1 MTVAVGLL
9 VLNHYPFDAMTT
21 EERLARHL
29 SEEPQVADSAYV
41 AAQATVLGDVRIGD
55 HASVWP
61 GCVLRGDINS
71 IIIGDRTNV
80 QDGTIVHLADDY
92 GVVVGNDV
100 TIGHAAIIH
109 ACTIEDECLIGMG
122 ATVMDGAVIGKRSIV
137 GAGALVTQG
146 TNVPPGSMVLGAPAK
161 VKKTLSEEE
170 QAGMKDWAGK
180 YVIVAAAHKA
190 KYSC

>member
-1 MTVAVGLL
+1 M
-9 VLNHYPFDAMTT
+9 NT
-21 EERLARHL
+21 EDRLEKHL
-29 SEEPQVADSAYV
+29 SKEPQIAESAYV
-41 AAQATVLGDVRIGD
+41 AAQATVLGDVQIGEQS
-55 HASVWP
+55 SVWP

-71 IIIGDRTNV
+71 ITIGDRSNV

-92 GVVVGNDV
+92 GVVIGDDV

-146 TNVPPGSMVLGAPAK
+146 TIVPPGSMVLGCPAK
-161 VKKTLSEEE
+161 IKKTLPVEQ
-170 QAGMKDWAGK
+170 QAGMKEWAAK

-190 KYSC
+190 KYCH

>member
-1 MTVAVGLL
+1 M
-9 VLNHYPFDAMTT
+9 NT
-21 EERLARHL
+21 EDRLKKHL
-29 SEEPQVADSAYV
+29 SKDPQIAESAYV
-41 AAQATVLGDVRIGD
+41 AAQATVLGDVLIGEQ
-55 HASVWP
+55 ASVWP

-71 IIIGDRTNV
+71 ITIGDRSNV

-92 GVVVGNDV
+92 GVVIGDDV

-146 TNVPPGSMVLGAPAK
+146 TIVPPGSMVLGCPAK
-161 VKKTLSEEE
+161 IKKTLPEE
-170 QAGMKDWAGK
+170 QQAVIKEWAAK
-180 YVIVAAAHKA
+180 YVIVAAAHQA
-190 KYSC
+190 KYRR

>member
-1 MTVAVGLL
+1 MK
-9 VLNHYPFDAMTT
+9 T
-21 EERLARHL
+21 EERLAKHL
-29 SEEPQVADSAYV
+29 SKDPQIADSAYI

-55 HASVWP
+55 QASVWP

-71 IIIGDRTNV
+71 ITIGDRSNI
-80 QDGTIVHLADDY
+80 QDGTIVHLADDF

-146 TNVPPGSMVLGAPAK
+146 TIVPPGSMVLGAPAK
-161 VKKTLSEEE
+161 IKKTLSDE
-170 QAGMKDWAGK
+170 QQASFKGWAAK

-190 KYSC
+190 KYGC